1 MIGTAILS
9 HGLESGPEATK
20 VTAMAAVAEQR
31 GWRTLRPDYRD
42 LDAVHGLEA
51 GPQRLARL
59 LDVAK
64 TVQGPLVLAGSSF
77 GAFISGM
84 ASLHVETKGLFL
96 LALPLMLRGH
106 DTRFDAANVPTAIVH
121 GWDDELIPARAVI
134 DFADARRAT
143 LHLVADTHRL
153 SDHVED
159 TALWFGRFLDRLA
172 LQRPAPNGEAQ

>member
-1 MIGTAILS
+1 MIGTTILS
-9 HGLESGPEATK
+9 HGLESGPDATK

-31 GWRTLRPDYRD
+31 GWRALRPDYRD
-42 LDAVHGLEA
+42 LDAAHGLEA

-84 ASLHVETKGLFL
+84 ASLRVETKGLFL
-96 LALPLMLRGH
+96 LALPLLMRGH
-106 DTRFDAANVPTAIVH
+106 DTRFDAATVPLAIVH

-159 TALWFGRFLDRLA
+159 TASWFGQVLDRLVA
-172 LQRPAPNGEAQ
+172 HGQVR

>member
-1 MIGTAILS
+1 MIGTTILS
-9 HGLESGPEATK
+9 HGLESGPDATK

-31 GWRTLRPDYRD
+31 GWRALRPDYRD
-42 LDAVHGLEA
+42 LDAAHGLEA

-84 ASLHVETKGLFL
+84 ASLRVETKGLFL
-96 LALPLMLRGH
+96 LALPLLMRGH
-106 DTRFDAANVPTAIVH
+106 DTRFDAATVPLAIVH

-159 TALWFGRFLDRLA
+159 TASWFGQFLDRLVTHG
-172 LQRPAPNGEAQ
+172 QVR

>member
-1 MIGTAILS
+1 MIGTTILS
-9 HGLESGPEATK
+9 HGLESGPDATK

-31 GWRTLRPDYRD
+31 GWRALRPDYRD
-42 LDAVHGLEA
+42 LDAAHGLEV

-84 ASLHVETKGLFL
+84 ASLRVETKGLFL
-96 LALPLMLRGH
+96 LALPLLMRGH
-106 DTRFDAANVPTAIVH
+106 DTRFDAATVPLAIVH

-159 TALWFGRFLDRLA
+159 TASWFGQFLDRLVA
-172 LQRPAPNGEAQ
+172 HGQVR

>member
-1 MIGTAILS
+1 MIGTTILS
-9 HGLESGPEATK
+9 HGLESGPDATK

-42 LDAVHGLEA
+42 LDAAHGLEA

-96 LALPLMLRGH
+96 LALPLLMRGH
-106 DTRFDAANVPTAIVH
+106 DTRFDAANVPLAIVH

-159 TALWFGRFLDRLA
+159 TASWFGQFLDRLVA
-172 LQRPAPNGEAQ
+172 HGQVR